1 VAHLVE
7 LAKQAIA
14 TALAMGADLARQLL
28 KGRSD
33 G

>member
-1 VAHLVE
+1 LAHLID

-28 KGRSD
+28 KERTEG
-33 G
+33 